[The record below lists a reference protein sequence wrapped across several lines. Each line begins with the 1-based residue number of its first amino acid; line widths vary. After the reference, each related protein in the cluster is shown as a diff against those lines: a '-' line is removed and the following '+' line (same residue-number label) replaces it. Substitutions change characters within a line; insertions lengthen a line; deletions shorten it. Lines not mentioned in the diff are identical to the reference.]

1 MNPDSPYEGIVRRLR
16 VMGLFGIAV
25 ILYGT
30 FGYMAVEGWNVLD
43 SLYMTLITLTTVGFT
58 EVHPMDEAGRIFTI
72 TVLVLGVGLVAVTL
86 SLAAQLIQEGA
97 LGDRGRRR
105 RMARRIEDLQDH
117 FIVCAYGRVGR
128 TVCREL
134 EAERASFVVIDQKES
149 LEDEMSRDGLLYMI
163 GNPSDEWMLRAV
175 GVLRA
180 RGLVCAVDD
189 DASSVFITL
198 AAKALNPGLYV
209 VARASTEN
217 AARALFN
224 AGADRVISP
233 YVNSGRDMA
242 HQVLHRRVVDAI
254 DVTREGMAPLLVE
267 ELEVEEG
274 SRLIDS
280 ELGKAIGRAKALA
293 VRRVDGEVITNPQAD
308 LRLRQG
314 DLLVLMGDRDA
325 LRPLESD

>member
-1 MNPDSPYEGIVRRLR
+1 MSSDSPYEHILRRLR
-16 VMGLFGIAV
+16 ATGLLGVAV
-25 ILYGT
+25 VLYGT
-30 FGYMAVEGWNVLD
+30 VGYVLVEGWSFLD
-43 SLYMTLITLTTVGFT
+43 GLYMTLTILTTVGFG
-58 EVHPMDEAGRIFTI
+58 EVHPLDASGRIFTL
-72 TVLVLGVGLVAVTL
+72 TVLVLGVGLVAVAF
-86 SLAAQLIQEGA
+86 SLAAQLVQEGA
-97 LGDRGRRR
+97 LGERGRRR
-105 RMARRIEDLQDH
+105 RMAKRIEDLH
-117 FIVCAYGRVGR
+117 NHYIVCAYGRVGR

-134 EAERASFVVIDQKES
+134 EAEDVHFVVVDQKES

-175 GVLRA
+175 GVMRA

-198 AAKALNPGLYV
+198 AAKALNPDLYI

-217 AARALFN
+217 AARALYN

-242 HQVLHRRVVDAI
+242 HQVLHRRVIDAI
-254 DVTREGMAPLLVE
+254 DVTREGMEPLLVE

-274 SRLIDS
+274 SQLIDA
-280 ELGKAIGRAKALA
+280 ELGAAIGAAKALA
-293 VRRVDGEVITNPQAD
+293 VRRTDGEVIASPQDD

-314 DLLVLMGDRDA
+314 DLLILMGNREA
-325 LRPLESD
+325 LRPLEGD